1 LTKSNSVMT
10 DSTTSVL
17 SASSVS
23 SAMIAWQ
30 HVQPGDWNMEQV
42 GSWLRSIGLEAYAV
56 HFAANGVR
64 GEELILMESQKLK
77 LLVPQPNERA
87 RLKHRLKELKLAAD
101 KDQRR
106 KERERKDKEK
116 LQKKAEKL
124 AEKASKKK

>member
-1 LTKSNSVMT
+1 MNRCFSKLNDDNNLKLIAIVSLMMLVLIQTNS
-10 DSTTSVL
+10 L
-17 SASSVS
+17 L
-23 SAMIAWQ
+23 
-30 HVQPGDWNMEQV
+30 E
-42 GSWLRSIGLEAYAV
+42 GLEAYAV

-116 LQKKAEKL
+116 LQRKAEKL